1 MDRSRRLRSLEVTL
15 AERIVLLD
23 GSWGAV
29 LQARG
34 LPEEEYRG
42 DRFRDHPLPLRNDVD
57 VLNITQPGLISELHD
72 AYFESG
78 ADIATTNTFNA
89 TPVTQGDFGLSEHC
103 YELNLAG
110 ARLARASAD
119 AWSRRTPDR
128 PRWVAGSIG
137 PTNKTSSVAIEVSNP
152 ELRGID
158 FDPLKGCYRE
168 AARGLVDG
176 GVDILLV
183 ETIFDTLNAKAAIVA
198 IEELAEERQ
207 IELPLILSWT
217 ATDRSGRNLS
227 GQTVGAF
234 WNAIA
239 HARPLAVGINCSFGA
254 GALRPSVVELS
265 RVATVPVAAYPNAGL
280 PNDLGHFEE
289 TPEVTARLVGEWAAS
304 GLVNIVG
311 GCCGTAP
318 EHIVQIGA
326 AVAGRPTRQ
335 IPVIEP
341 AIRLAGI
348 DAFEVI
354 A

>member
-1 MDRSRRLRSLEVTL
+1 M
-15 AERIVLLD
+15 
-23 GSWGAV
+23 
-29 LQARG
+29 
-34 LPEEEYRG
+34 
-42 DRFRDHPLPLRNDVD
+42 PLRNDVD

-158 FDPLKGCYRE
+158 FDPLKECYRE

-207 IELPLILSWT
+207 LELPLILSWT

-239 HARPLAVGINCSFGA
+239 HARPA
-254 GALRPSVVELS
+254 GGRHQLLVRRRRPQAERRRALPRGDRPGRRLPE
-265 RVATVPVAAYPNAGL
+265 RRAA
-280 PNDLGHFEE
+280 E
-289 TPEVTARLVGEWAAS
+289 
-304 GLVNIVG
+304 
-311 GCCGTAP
+311 
-318 EHIVQIGA
+318 
-326 AVAGRPTRQ
+326 RPRSLRGD
-335 IPVIEP
+335 PRGDSSP
-341 AIRLAGI
+341 DR
-348 DAFEVI
+348 
-354 A
+354 